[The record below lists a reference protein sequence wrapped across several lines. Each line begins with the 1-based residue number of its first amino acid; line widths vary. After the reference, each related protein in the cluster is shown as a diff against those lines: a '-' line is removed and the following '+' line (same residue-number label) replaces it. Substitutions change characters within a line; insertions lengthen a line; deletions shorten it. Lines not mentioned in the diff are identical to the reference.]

1 MTPSKDSNPTGMYSH
16 ESEVDESQLRI
27 QENGKNY
34 Q

>member
-1 MTPSKDSNPTGMYSH
+1 MYSH

-34 Q
+34 QWN